1 MKQDNI
7 KIKLNDGSV
16 FSIESNDQI
25 SALRIKLDV
34 DDLTIDEFIPFF
46 TKEVE
51 KHWNDRTVS
60 TKFPWDISWEKD
72 LKDEIWHK
80 LYHKLHHWED
90 KEVKKTFGYD
100 IASLNPV
107 EWFDKYVK
115 EENAKL
121 IKDGVALKDNKL
133 ILRNDTKEA
142 KAYWEISERFSEIV
156 KKETEKEFE
165 RRKDEAKNRFKNQA
179 ELAKAIFYQYIRPYL
194 MGILLSKL
202 TKGKV
207 GSLVTSDDGISLVGK
222 NSLVSKRVVK
232 NGDSEKTK
240 FIIKNYHKN
249 QRFLEHKKT
258 KLK

>member
-1 MKQDNI
+1 MNEKI
-7 KIKLNDGSV
+7 KIKLNDESV

-25 SALRIKLDV
+25 SALRMKLDV
-34 DDLTIDEFIPFF
+34 DDLTIDEFTPFF

-51 KHWNDRTVS
+51 KHWNDRTVL
-60 TKFPWDISWEKD
+60 TKFPWDRSWEED

-80 LYHKLHHWED
+80 LYHKLHRWED

-100 IASLNPV
+100 VASLNPV
-107 EWFDKYVK
+107 KWFDNDVK

-142 KAYWEISERFSEIV
+142 KTYWEISERFSEIV

-179 ELAKAIFYQYIRPYL
+179 ELAKAIFYQYVRPYL
-194 MGILLSKL
+194 IGILLGKL
-202 TKGKV
+202 TKGKA
-207 GSLVTSDDGISLVGK
+207 GSLVSSDEGVSFVGE
-222 NSLVSKRVVK
+222 NTLVSKRVVK
-232 NGDSEKTK
+232 KDDSKSTK
-240 FIIKNYHKN
+240 FIVKNYYRN
-249 QRFLEHKKT
+249 QYKKT
-258 KLK
+258 KQNEN